1 MDSALLFTNLADH
14 LLFGAL
20 GILLSVYALYVEL
33 QKERN
38 PNYVALCDINEQMS
52 CSRVLTSEYV
62 QFFFC
67 NGSWI
72 ITPSWCQFKCVFIQK
87 MPKFFE
93 FHQIYRQ
100 LAKCGVSLRYPFTRE
115 SYIFVSWSSTDLYH
129 GVWIHN
135 KLLFISLSILYLWF
149 LCLFFDWYKSY
160 LW

>member
-67 NGSWI
+67 NDSWI
-72 ITPSWCQFKCVFIQK
+72 ITPSWCQFNCVFIQK
-87 MPKFFE
+87 MPKLFE

-100 LAKCGVSLRYPFTRE
+100 LAKCGVSLRYPP
-115 SYIFVSWSSTDLYH
+115 H
-129 GVWIHN
+129 PG
-135 KLLFISLSILYLWF
+135 ILYILVLRF
-149 LCLFFDWYKSY
+149 H
-160 LW
+160 

>member
-20 GILLSVYALYVEL
+20 GILLSLYALYVEL

-38 PNYVALCDINEQMS
+38 PNYVALCDINKQMS

-72 ITPSWCQFKCVFIQK
+72 ITPLWCQFKCVFIQ
-87 MPKFFE
+87 
-93 FHQIYRQ
+93 
-100 LAKCGVSLRYPFTRE
+100 VSLRYPLTGNRIYSCLEVPLTCTMGFE
-115 SYIFVSWSSTDLYH
+115 SIINCF
-129 GVWIHN
+129 
-135 KLLFISLSILYLWF
+135 LFPFLFSIYDF
-149 LCLFFDWYKSY
+149 YVFFFD
-160 LW
+160 